1 MIFNSFQILWLF
13 PLIFVFYHLA
23 NSWGGQNLSLKENK
37 AGNYILLI
45 ISYLLY
51 IQWNACFA
59 LVLLW
64 ITFVTFIAAKYLGN
78 KDDKYDG
85 WGKTLI
91 WLALIVALLPL
102 GIFKYADWVVGSI
115 NELGFFPRIHGLN
128 WAIPLGI
135 SFYTFQAVGYML
147 DVYKRRIKA
156 ENNWWDYML
165 FVAFFPQILA
175 GPISKAEEL
184 LPQIKAQ
191 RKFDYNKSV
200 EGLKLLLW
208 GMFLKVVFADRLG
221 IYVDMIYSTY
231 EHQSGLSCFVG
242 SILYTFQIYGDFAG
256 YSLMAIGSGKV
267 LGFDLVENFHRPYFA
282 ASITEFWRRWH
293 ISLTRWL
300 TTHVYISLGGSRCSK
315 TRQYWNIL
323 VTFFVSGLWHGANWT
338 FIVWGLIHGVFQIIE
353 KVLGIDPKG
362 RFSNISWV
370 KKLKPARILITF
382 LIVNMAWILFRMPT
396 INDAVA
402 VMTKIVS
409 DGSLNVFKPNNSI
422 TLFTVLAIMI
432 VMVKE
437 TIEEFY
443 PHKIELFN
451 NTRSVVRWATYITL
465 GCMILLMGVFDSS
478 QFIYVSF

>member
-1 MIFNSFQILWLF
+1 
-13 PLIFVFYHLA
+13 
-23 NSWGGQNLSLKENK
+23 
-37 AGNYILLI
+37 
-45 ISYLLY
+45 
-51 IQWNACFA
+51 
-59 LVLLW
+59 
-64 ITFVTFIAAKYLGN
+64 
-78 KDDKYDG
+78 
-85 WGKTLI
+85 
-91 WLALIVALLPL
+91 
-102 GIFKYADWVVGSI
+102 
-115 NELGFFPRIHGLN
+115 
-128 WAIPLGI
+128 
-135 SFYTFQAVGYML
+135 
-147 DVYKRRIKA
+147 
-156 ENNWWDYML
+156 
-165 FVAFFPQILA
+165 
-175 GPISKAEEL
+175 
-184 LPQIKAQ
+184 
-191 RKFDYNKSV
+191 
-200 EGLKLLLW
+200 
-208 GMFLKVVFADRLG
+208 
-221 IYVDMIYSTY
+221 
-231 EHQSGLSCFVG
+231 
-242 SILYTFQIYGDFAG
+242 
-256 YSLMAIGSGKV
+256 MAIGSGKV

-422 TLFTVLAIMI
+422 TFFTVLAIII

-443 PHKIELFN
+443 PHRIELLN
-451 NTRSVVRWATYITL
+451 NRRPVVRWATYITL